1 MTETNTYKASWGS
14 LDASCNKNSKDEK
27 QYCLCNQG
35 ERVVRFASKHYN
47 KEEDRVWDLGCKPI
61 NPELTIPGDWVISW
75 TEKHELNEDQLWN
88 GVDSNSFLVG
98 MESEHDNGAEDRAFT
113 FFTARSDNFALKQC
127 SAWKKLND
135 FDEEIDLQLGD
146 EEVIAAITSVHKKK
160 KGDREFSVITCK
172 IARKT
177 GETSETSETGEL
189 LFSYNEITFEY
200 QCFIIDGCFVFRKP
214 AVTSL

>member
-1 MTETNTYKASWGS
+1 MKAPDGY
-14 LDASCNKNSKDEK
+14 SCNKNSKDKK

-61 NPELTIPGDWVISW
+61 NPELTIRGDRWISK
-75 TEKHELNEDQLWN
+75 TEKNKLDEPQLWN
-88 GVDSNSFLVG
+88 GVHSNSFLVG
-98 MESEHDNGAEDRAFT
+98 MESEHDNGAEDREYT
-113 FFTARSDNFALKQC
+113 FCTARSDNFALKQC

-135 FDEEIDLQLGD
+135 FDEKIDLQLGD

-172 IARKT
+172 IACLLY
-177 GETSETSETGEL
+177 TSPSPRD
-189 LFSYNEITFEY
+189 S
-200 QCFIIDGCFVFRKP
+200 
-214 AVTSL
+214 

>member
-1 MTETNTYKASWGS
+1 MTETNTYKTSWGS

-75 TEKHELNEDQLWN
+75 TEKHKLNEDQLWN

-127 SAWKKLND
+127 SDWKKLND
-135 FDEEIDLQLGD
+135 FDEKIDLQLGD
-146 EEVIAAITSVHKKK
+146 EEVIAAIKSVHSNKDE
-160 KGDREFSVITCK
+160 DREFSVITCK
-172 IARKT
+172 IARKA
-177 GETSETSETGEL
+177 GEL
-189 LFSYNEITFEY
+189 LSSFHKIIFEY
-200 QCFIIDGCFVFRKP
+200 QCFFTRTIILGYSSRQV
-214 AVTSL
+214 SLCSSRWILL